1 MKQQWTRQG
10 LGAALLLAAVAA
22 GCTETPA
29 MGTGGVTAAA
39 GTGAAGMA
47 VSAAGAGGATTS
59 TATPAGPFACGPMS
73 TKAPAEIYA
82 AVAAAYLP
90 TEASPMLPCAFGS
103 CHNASKKAAQL
114 QLTVGMNLA
123 ELVGKQSCESPN
135 LKLVEAGGGDAALA
149 KSWLYQKLAAPVDG
163 SAALVPD
170 PAWGMPGQC
179 GQMGDFGMRMPISGG
194 PDGVGEAKLAVMKEW
209 ICAGAPG
216 PM

>member
-22 GCTETPA
+22 GCNETPA
-29 MGTGGVTAAA
+29 MGTGGVTATA

-47 VSAAGAGGATTS
+47 VAAAGTGGAPAS
-59 TATPAGPFACGPMS
+59 MATGPFACGPKS

-82 AVAAAYLP
+82 AAAAALVP
-90 TEASPMLPCAFGS
+90 TEANPMLPCAFGS

-114 QLTVGMNLA
+114 SLVVGTNLA
-123 ELVGKQSCESPN
+123 ELVGKPSCESPN
-135 LKLVEAGGGDAALA
+135 LKLVEPGGTDAALA

-163 SAALVPD
+163 SASLIAD
-170 PAWGMPGQC
+170 PAWGTPGSC

-194 PDGVGEAKLAVMKEW
+194 ADGVGEAKLAVIREW